1 MLHARE
7 WIIGTHRAWLEAP
20 DVLWTKVRGHTSL
33 ADAVTL
39 LEIYRELGGQRPIFV
54 VTDLSEATSVDLTAR
69 DHVSWNLRME
79 WFQASIYIGANLSQR
94 AVASSMT
101 FLHSLSGKQSRAQ
114 HFVSTPQ
121 EARAFIHQE
130 RSLHDKRV

>member
-1 MLHARE
+1 MWHARE
-7 WIIGTHRAWLEAP
+7 WTIGTHHAWLEAP
-20 DVLWTKVRGHTSL
+20 DVLWTRIRGHTSL

-39 LEIYRELGGQRPIFV
+39 LEIYRELGAQQPIYV
-54 VTDLSEATSVDLTAR
+54 VTDLTEATSVDLTAR

-79 WFQASIYIGANLSQR
+79 WFHASIYIGASLSQR

-121 EARAFIHQE
+121 EARAFISQE
-130 RSLHDKRV
+130 RSLSDKRL